1 MSESRSAMAR
11 SRAGIGKSGGSSAV
25 GPEDL
30 YDIFGFLYTKSQ
42 VHVHVTCT
50 EPVSECGGGG
60 LI

>member
-1 MSESRSAMAR
+1 MAR

>member
-30 YDIFGFLYTKSQ
+30 YDIFGFF
-42 VHVHVTCT
+42 VHVCVCLGKDLF
-50 EPVSECGGGG
+50 ES
-60 LI
+60 I